1 MVRMAGKLTG
11 GTIQNSG
18 NLNSQCQPG
27 FSLIRNLRRLQTAMP
42 SVESRE
48 QEITR
53 TLKRCSKDTI
63 DAALRYQSTPT
74 DEDLTLIIRGVLSR
88 SLPDEHVAAV
98 EAANDDSRLVED
110 LGLDSFGMIEV
121 VMAAETIFAI
131 SIANSEMKGNVTLG
145 ELRAFLKSKLSGSP
159 STEALPS

>member
-1 MVRMAGKLTG
+1 MA
-11 GTIQNSG
+11 
-18 NLNSQCQPG
+18 
-27 FSLIRNLRRLQTAMP
+27 

-53 TLKRCSKDTI
+53 TLKRCSKATI
-63 DAALRYQSTPT
+63 DAALRYESIPT
-74 DEDLTLIIRGVLSR
+74 DEDLDLIIRGVLSR
-88 SLPDEHVAAV
+88 ALPDEHVASV
-98 EAANDDSRLVED
+98 EAANDASRLVED

-121 VMAAETIFAI
+121 VMAAETIFSI

-145 ELRAFLKSKLSGSP
+145 ELRAFLKSKLGGAP

>member
-18 NLNSQCQPG
+18 NLNLQCQPG

-88 SLPDEHVAAV
+88 SLPDEHVAPCRWTV
-98 EAANDDSRLVED
+98 TVAATR
-110 LGLDSFGMIEV
+110 
-121 VMAAETIFAI
+121 AALRTQMW
-131 SIANSEMKGNVTLG
+131 IA
-145 ELRAFLKSKLSGSP
+145 LRWCRCP
-159 STEALPS
+159 